1 MSFSGWPEEALEFY
15 EGLAADN
22 TKTYWTKHKE
32 IYDATVLRPMTELIE
47 ELAPEF
53 GDTKIFRPYRDI
65 RFSKDKTPYKTHI
78 GAMVGSGYVQFSAQ
92 GLAAGNGMYG
102 MAPDQLDRYRQAVA
116 GDRTGGELEGVIAAV
131 ESAGIGVT
139 GRDVLKAAPRGY
151 PADHPRI
158 GLLRYKGIVAWKE
171 WPVESWLETA
181 AARDRVTGFLRAT
194 RPLRAWLDTNGG
206 PSAPGRTAG

>member
-32 IYDATVLRPMTELIE
+32 VYDAKVLRPMTELVE
-47 ELAPEF
+47 ELAAEF
-53 GDTKIFRPYRDI
+53 GETKIFRPYRDI
-65 RFSKDKTPYKTHI
+65 RFSKDKTPYKAHI

-181 AARDRVTGFLRAT
+181 AAGDRVTGFLRVT
-194 RPLRAWLDTNGG
+194 RPLSAWLDTNVG
-206 PSAPGRTAG
+206 PSATGSTAG

>member
-1 MSFSGWPEEALEFY
+1 
-15 EGLAADN
+15 
-22 TKTYWTKHKE
+22 
-32 IYDATVLRPMTELIE
+32 
-47 ELAPEF
+47 
-53 GDTKIFRPYRDI
+53 
-65 RFSKDKTPYKTHI
+65 
-78 GAMVGSGYVQFSAQ
+78 
-92 GLAAGNGMYG
+92 

-116 GDRTGGELEGVIAAV
+116 GDRTGGELEDVIAAV

-194 RPLRAWLDTNGG
+194 RPLSAWLDTNVG
-206 PSAPGRTAG
+206 PSATSSTAG

>member
-1 MSFSGWPEEALEFY
+1 MAFGGWPEEALDFY
-15 EGLAADN
+15 DGLAADN
-22 TKTYWTKHKE
+22 SKIYWTKHKQT
-32 IYDATVLRPMTELIE
+32 YDAKVLQPMTELLE

-53 GDTKIFRPYRDI
+53 GETKIFRPYRDI

-78 GAMVGSGYVQFSAQ
+78 GAMIGGGYVQFSAD

-102 MAPDQLDRYRQAVA
+102 MAPDQLDRYRRAVA
-116 GDRTGGELEGVIAAV
+116 SDFTGGQLEEVIAAV
-131 ESAGIGVT
+131 ESHEIGVG
-139 GRDVLKAAPRGY
+139 GRDLLKSAPRGY

-181 AARDRVTGFLRAT
+181 AARDRVAGFLRAT
-194 RPLRAWLDTNGG
+194 QPLSAWLAENVG
-206 PSAPGRTAG
+206 PSATEAAAR